1 MLVKKVVIDSIEVL
15 ETGHIQVRTATLIL
29 DDGKEIGKTYHR
41 HVIAPDQD
49 TSKEDPKV
57 QAIANIIHTK
67 EVIDTYK
74 ATQDNAAL

>member
-1 MLVKKVVIDSIEVL
+1 MLEKKVVIDQIEI
-15 ETGHIQVRTATLIL
+15 TRNGHIQIRKATLIL
-29 DDGKEIGKTYHR
+29 EDGKEIGKTYHR
-41 HVIAPDQD
+41 HTIAPDQD
-49 TSKEDPKV
+49 TSKEDPRV

>member
-1 MLVKKVVIDSIEVL
+1 MLVKKVVIDSINAIR
-15 ETGHIQVRTATLIL
+15 TGHIQVRTATLIL

-49 TSKEDPKV
+49 TSKEDPRV

-67 EVIDTYK
+67 EVIDAYK
-74 ATQDNAAL
+74 ATQDNAAI